1 VNDPAM
7 PYRSLRV
14 LQYYNLD
21 HIMIVIEWCVVSG
34 VQGAEWNP
42 GWEQLDGDIIGCFY
56 ECFKTS

>member
-1 VNDPAM
+1 
-7 PYRSLRV
+7 
-14 LQYYNLD
+14 
-21 HIMIVIEWCVVSG
+21 MIVIEWCVVSG